1 MNTSKPGYS
10 TAEWAVVV
18 ILRIVGI
25 AAILAIPAIFF
36 PYSWMNAI
44 HERLGLATLP
54 DTPIV
59 SYLARSLSLF
69 YAVMGTITLF
79 AARDIRQYRSFVIL
93 LSVLYMVTGTTL
105 LGIDLYSGMPEFWT
119 LAEGPFTIVIG
130 VVVLWLLRKQRSRI
144 DVE

>member
-1 MNTSKPGYS
+1 MSTSTSDYS
-10 TAEWAVVV
+10 RSELAIVV
-18 ILRIVGI
+18 ILRVVGI
-25 AAILAIPAIFF
+25 AALLAIPAIFF

-79 AARDIRQYRSFVIL
+79 ITSDIRRYRSLVTLVGL
-93 LSVLYMVTGTTL
+93 LYIVLGLTQ
-105 LGIDLYSGMPEFWT
+105 LGIDVYSGMPILWT
-119 LAEGPFTIVIG
+119 LAEGPFGVAIG
-130 VVVLWLLRKQRSRI
+130 AMVLWLQHAARS
-144 DVE
+144 